1 MNAHPHRAIPVV
13 IMCCLAASSSAFA
26 WSNKE
31 HMQLTRIA
39 AERLI
44 ADPKTPADM
53 KAWLRRGVLQPLDMQ
68 AEREWFLK
76 ERIGLI
82 VRTTDPLPYWATMP
96 DMVALT
102 DQDYKKQEPWGVH
115 ERLLHYIDLEYFM
128 PDETKRTYIHDLS
141 HKPKLENI
149 PD

>member
-1 MNAHPHRAIPVV
+1 MNWHPRRALLIVTL
-13 IMCCLAASSSAFA
+13 CCLTITSSALG

-44 ADPKTPADM
+44 VDAKTPPEM

-68 AEREWFLK
+68 TEREWFLK

-115 ERLLHYIDLEYFM
+115 ERLLHYI
-128 PDETKRTYIHDLS
+128 
-141 HKPKLENI
+141 
-149 PD
+149 